1 MGFVQDP
8 QYVQLHTAAVLMSLG
23 CTEPVCGTRK
33 VPIQNF
39 SMPSQSSNPSRSPR
53 EPAPEPEPKSL
64 CPTERPIEEIVGPLK
79 LPIEDVSAMYDALK
93 ERALNAGSAD
103 LSKNFDSDNDG
114 DLLGFSLDSDG

>member
-1 MGFVQDP
+1 MWYKEGTDP
-8 QYVQLHTAAVLMSLG
+8 EFLNAKPEL
-23 CTEPVCGTRK
+23 EPK
-33 VPIQNF
+33 PE
-39 SMPSQSSNPSRSPR
+39 P
-53 EPAPEPEPKSL
+53 EPAPEPEPESL

-93 ERALNAGSAD
+93 ERALNAASAD